1 MDALVVAGRSS
12 KSTSANHCIDFHK
25 DVVSD
30 VTSQLITD
38 EGKTMEKASLC
49 YATLWRVVT
58 QFLCFGKAATAQPL
72 RPGRSP
78 GSVAKRKLSLKDFN
92 KEKQAATIEIRLINV
107 YDCVCIC
114 SNLDMLIGIMDE
126 SMRSSF
132 GCPDLAPEKQR
143 WRLHICVRRWEVHW
157 ISTWMMLFIQVCQVL
172 LSVCKKKKLSLNRC
186 AQITGHGGHAK
197 IITANPASFPSSLR
211 KKNKVPGWMTIKW
224 IQGICPPFATSKKW
238 PKCPPV
244 MFPAPGKL
252 GKLGKNWAIHQQSML
267 LVHQQMIQQS
277 AHQLSVEHWNCWMWY
292 LKNQIQKKPLEPLRI
307 LLAVD
312 EKVVWLFRQLAPG
325 QWMSGSGRL
334 VELTSCPLRFWL
346 SPHSVQP
353 NHHSQ
358 EINPPKWQI

>member
-132 GCPDLAPEKQR
+132 GCPDFAPEKQR
-143 WRLHICVRRWEVHW
+143 
-157 ISTWMMLFIQVCQVL
+157 
-172 LSVCKKKKLSLNRC
+172 
-186 AQITGHGGHAK
+186 
-197 IITANPASFPSSLR
+197 
-211 KKNKVPGWMTIKW
+211 
-224 IQGICPPFATSKKW
+224 
-238 PKCPPV
+238 
-244 MFPAPGKL
+244 
-252 GKLGKNWAIHQQSML
+252 
-267 LVHQQMIQQS
+267 
-277 AHQLSVEHWNCWMWY
+277 
-292 LKNQIQKKPLEPLRI
+292 
-307 LLAVD
+307 
-312 EKVVWLFRQLAPG
+312 LAPPHL
-325 QWMSGSGRL
+325 RP
-334 VELTSCPLRFWL
+334 PLGGPLNQHLNDALHPSL
-346 SPHSVQP
+346 SSSPVSLPKKRNFPWIDVHK
-353 NHHSQ
+353 SQ
-358 EINPPKWQI
+358 GMGVMRKS